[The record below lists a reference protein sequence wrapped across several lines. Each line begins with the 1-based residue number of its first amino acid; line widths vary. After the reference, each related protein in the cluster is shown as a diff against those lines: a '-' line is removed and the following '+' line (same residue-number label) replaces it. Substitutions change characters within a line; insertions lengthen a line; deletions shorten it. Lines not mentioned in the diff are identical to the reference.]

1 MGGAGGSTANK
12 AGKLLETMGD
22 HEESINCMALSEDGS
37 MLVTGSE
44 DSTARMWS
52 TKTDET
58 ECIGVLRGHSSYI
71 NAVAVVDM
79 FVITG
84 SADSTLRK
92 WDMTTCEC
100 LFVYE
105 GHTARVQKILCT
117 GDFIF
122 SSSYDKTVKA
132 FLFDTSELDEGS
144 EDKACIRTFKGHN
157 KGVYPLIFI
166 PAEESYCLPTD
177 TEGPVINPGDVLI
190 SGSADSTARSW
201 SFDTGGCLKIF
212 KGHSGAVTTMATDAL
227 GKILYSAGA
236 DALIKSWNI
245 STGQCLKTMEGHS
258 NAIIC
263 IQVVNR
269 LMYTG
274 SADSSAKCWV
284 TEFGDCTRQYK
295 GHRHSVICMRFDK
308 GVLFTGCGDGL
319 ARAYDAKSA
328 TLKRFYQGHEGAINC
343 LTVVDDK
350 LYTGSSDGTMRVWD
364 AKDISEDLNVDED
377 PPPAPVA
384 EVDAGLVKELERLEE
399 KSCDSEE
406 IQETP
411 EDGIID
417 DDAVENDGDGEA
429 GSVKAE
435 EDLKSGGNS
444 EDVLASG

>member
-1 MGGAGGSTANK
+1 LK
-12 AGKLLETMGD
+12 ETLGD

-58 ECIGVLRGHSSYI
+58 ECIGVLKGHSSYI
-71 NAVAVVDM
+71 NCVAVVDIY
-79 FVITG
+79 VITG

-212 KGHSGAVTTMATDAL
+212 KGHSGAVTTMATDAI
-227 GKILYSAGA
+227 GKILYTAGA

-245 STGQCLKTMEGHS
+245 STGQVLKTFRGHQKMILDLVLNKDKTLLFSASVDMLARSWLPEVGGEAKVFEGGERS
-258 NAIIC
+258 ITLL
-263 IQVVNR
+263 V
-269 LMYTG
+269 L
-274 SADSSAKCWV
+274 
-284 TEFGDCTRQYK
+284 K
-295 GHRHSVICMRFDK
+295 GQT
-308 GVLFTGCGDGL
+308 LFTGCGDGL

-384 EVDAGLVKELERLEE
+384 EVDAGLVKELERLED
-399 KSCDSEE
+399 KSGDSEE

-435 EDLKSGGNS
+435 EDLKSGGTS

>member
-1 MGGAGGSTANK
+1 
-12 AGKLLETMGD
+12 
-22 HEESINCMALSEDGS
+22 
-37 MLVTGSE
+37 
-44 DSTARMWS
+44 
-52 TKTDET
+52 
-58 ECIGVLRGHSSYI
+58 
-71 NAVAVVDM
+71 VAVVDIY
-79 FVITG
+79 VITG

-122 SSSYDKTVKA
+122 SSSKSLMIMTTSSLKKTSRSSFTGYDKTVKA

-166 PAEESYCLPTD
+166 PAEESYCLPD
-177 TEGPVINPGDVLI
+177 TQGPVINPGDVLI

-201 SFDTGGCLKIF
+201 SFDTGSCLKIF
-212 KGHSGAVTTMATDAL
+212 KGHAGAVTTMATDAI
-227 GKILYSAGA
+227 GKILYTAGA

-245 STGQCLKTMEGHS
+245 STGQVLKTMEGHTH
-258 NAIIC
+258 AIIC
-263 IQVVNR
+263 MVVVNR

-274 SADSSAKCWV
+274 SADSSSKCWV

-384 EVDAGLVKELERLEE
+384 EVDAGLEKELERLEE
-399 KSCDSEE
+399 KSGDE

-417 DDAVENDGDGEA
+417 DDALENDDKDEEA

-435 EDLKSGGNS
+435 EDLKSGTT